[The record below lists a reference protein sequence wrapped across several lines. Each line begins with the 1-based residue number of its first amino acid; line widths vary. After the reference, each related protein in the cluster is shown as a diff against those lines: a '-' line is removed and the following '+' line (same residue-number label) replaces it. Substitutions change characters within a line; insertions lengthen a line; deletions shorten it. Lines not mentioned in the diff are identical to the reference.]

1 MKFYIVSKLFPRVI
15 PQASLKC
22 YASKNKDLVLEPD
35 SLTGIV
41 EETLD
46 DAIETAEKIC
56 GGELYYWYYNRT
68 LTVTSKETDQDVA
81 IIVFVDTERDNTF
94 TI

>member
-1 MKFYIVSKLFPRVI
+1 MKFYVVSKLFPRVI
-15 PQASLKC
+15 PYASLKHNV
-22 YASKNKDLVLEPD
+22 STNKDLVLEPD
-35 SLTGIV
+35 SVTGII

-46 DAIETAEKIC
+46 DAIETAERIC

-68 LTVTSKETDQDVA
+68 LTVTSKETDKDVA